1 MKLSG
6 ADRNGLV
13 MDIATS
19 LNALNAKVRS
29 LNARDNDGTAS
40 VILTV
45 EVKDLG
51 ELRTMINR
59 LSTIRGIS
67 TVERSNA

>member
-1 MKLSG
+1 
-6 ADRNGLV
+6 

-29 LNARDNDGTAS
+29 LNARDNDGVAS

-45 EVKDLG
+45 EVKDLA
-51 ELRTMINR
+51 ELRTIDP
-59 LSTIRGIS
+59 
-67 TVERSNA
+67 